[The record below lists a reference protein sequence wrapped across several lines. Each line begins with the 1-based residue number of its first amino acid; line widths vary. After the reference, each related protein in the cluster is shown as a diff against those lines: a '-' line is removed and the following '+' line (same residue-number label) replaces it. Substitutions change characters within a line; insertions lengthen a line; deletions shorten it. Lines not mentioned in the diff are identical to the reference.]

1 MLGPFCRWESE
12 NDILSIFNRQ
22 LSGISYRFF
31 YSSQISEVAYSF
43 IKQPFIVD
51 YLKMVQENRPL

>member
-12 NDILSIFNRQ
+12 NDILSILNRQ
-22 LSGISYRFF
+22 LSGIGYRFF
-31 YSSQISEVAYSF
+31 LSQISEVAYSF
-43 IKQPFIVD
+43 IKQSFTGD